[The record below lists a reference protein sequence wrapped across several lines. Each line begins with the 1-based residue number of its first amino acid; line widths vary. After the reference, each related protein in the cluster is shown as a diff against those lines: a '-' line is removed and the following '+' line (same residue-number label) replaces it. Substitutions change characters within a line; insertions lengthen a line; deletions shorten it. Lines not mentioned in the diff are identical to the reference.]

1 MYTDCLACCYNK
13 TIKCWLLSLC
23 VCVCVL
29 SWEAWDHTCVWDHVY
44 CVYKTMRV
52 WQTGCETMCVVYTRQ
67 CGCDRLG
74 VRPCVLCI
82 QDNVG
87 VRPCVLLY
95 KTMWVWDHVC
105 CVYKTMWVWDHVCCY
120 TRQCGWDRL
129 GVRPCV
135 LLHKTMCVW
144 HTGYETMCGCQTLD
158 GHVRKTM
165 IVFVCERET
174 LCRCVRDDAGVRETM
189 CGWKHSTG
197 TWGHVKQVR
206 KYTHRLLKGNCVWV
220 DMYTCH
226 FHTFFPIYPQYLPS
240 NSGDKLLINIRLLTR
255 LCVIMIV
262 FQTNAYRTTR
272 VMVSLLTKPP
282 VHYSK
287 KSKMDM

>member
-23 VCVCVL
+23 VCVCV
-29 SWEAWDHTCVWDHVY
+29 V
-44 CVYKTMRV
+44 MRSV
-52 WQTGCETMCVVYTRQ
+52 RPYVC
-67 CGCDRLG
+67 

-82 QDNVG
+82 QDNEG
-87 VRPCVLLY
+87 V
-95 KTMWVWDHVC
+95 TDWVWDHVC

-158 GHVRKTM
+158 GHVCKTM